1 MERYQQKD
9 RARQRSQRRSRF
21 VSRANVTVGPFTA
34 TARRLTDLSLA
45 MVIPWR
51 DYSQVGM
58 TTGWPQWWMNDEN
71 ESERMQEILDATED
85 EVLPWEM

>member
-1 MERYQQKD
+1 
-9 RARQRSQRRSRF
+9 
-21 VSRANVTVGPFTA
+21 
-34 TARRLTDLSLA
+34 

-71 ESERMQEILDATED
+71 ELERMQEILDATED